1 MRDHDLSS
9 LQWHKRRK
17 NREMVS
23 LMMLYL
29 CIDTCQ
35 INETLLSYFVVY
47 IYPVGCSNSY
57 FTLYGKV

>member
-29 CIDTCQ
+29 CIDTGQ
-35 INETLLSYFVVY
+35 INETLLSYFIVY
-47 IYPVGCSNSY
+47 IYLVGCSIFY